1 MMAASVPVK
10 YLAEINRA
18 SLPDT
23 TPEDFSF
30 TYIDISAVDEAG
42 VVSVP
47 NETSTFAASPS
58 RARRL
63 ASQGSTLISTVRTY
77 LRAIARVPISDT
89 QLVFSTGFAVLEA
102 SKSVDPEYLYY
113 ACRSDQFVD
122 EVVAR
127 SAGVS
132 YPAINPSEIGQ
143 IPIPVPPLEVQR
155 RIADF
160 LDDQTTRID
169 HIITARQQQ
178 IGLFSAR
185 WSVLLD
191 ETVESLGVAHGWV
204 PLRRLVTSI
213 EQGWSPQCDSTPA
226 LDHEWGVLKLGAVKR
241 GAFRPWENKRL
252 PEDLSPIT
260 EYVLRPG
267 DLLITRA
274 NTPALVGDAAVVP
287 KGAPSRLL
295 LCDKIMR
302 VELTP
307 EVNVNFIA
315 LAAQTSKARQHFSSL
330 SSGTSQSMVNIRGED
345 VRDLQ
350 IPAAPLSAQ
359 AAAAER
365 VGEERVRT
373 QAIESGANDSIAL
386 LQELK
391 RSLISAAVS
400 GEFDVSA
407 ADGSQVVV
415 RHDCG

>member
-1 MMAASVPVK
+1 
-10 YLAEINRA
+10 
-18 SLPDT
+18 
-23 TPEDFSF
+23 
-30 TYIDISAVDEAG
+30 
-42 VVSVP
+42 
-47 NETSTFAASPS
+47 
-58 RARRL
+58 
-63 ASQGSTLISTVRTY
+63 
-77 LRAIARVPISDT
+77 
-89 QLVFSTGFAVLEA
+89 
-102 SKSVDPEYLYY
+102 
-113 ACRSDQFVD
+113 
-122 EVVAR
+122 
-127 SAGVS
+127 
-132 YPAINPSEIGQ
+132 
-143 IPIPVPPLEVQR
+143 
-155 RIADF
+155 
-160 LDDQTTRID
+160 
-169 HIITARQQQ
+169 
-178 IGLFSAR
+178 
-185 WSVLLD
+185 
-191 ETVESLGVAHGWV
+191 
-204 PLRRLVTSI
+204 
-213 EQGWSPQCDSTPA
+213 
-226 LDHEWGVLKLGAVKR
+226 LGAVKR